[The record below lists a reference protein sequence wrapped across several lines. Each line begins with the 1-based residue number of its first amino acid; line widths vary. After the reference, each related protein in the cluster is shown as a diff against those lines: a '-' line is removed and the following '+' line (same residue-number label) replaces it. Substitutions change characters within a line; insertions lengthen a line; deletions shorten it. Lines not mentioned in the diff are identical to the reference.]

1 MKDMSAV
8 YIIVV
13 VIAFIAGYS
22 IVSFIV
28 RFFKKTSKA
37 EGTETSQKQQSN
49 NASSYA
55 SGEKDERY
63 YAKVLGF
70 HGPVT
75 IDDVKRQ
82 YKELISQYHPDKA
95 NHLGPE
101 LKKVA
106 EQKTKEINEAYEY
119 FKKKYRI
126 S

>member
-1 MKDMSAV
+1 MKNLSIF

-28 RFFKKTSKA
+28 RFLKKTSKT
-37 EGTETSQKQQSN
+37 EGTETSHKQKN
-49 NASSYA
+49 NSSSSYTNGA
-55 SGEKDERY
+55 KDERY

-70 HGPVT
+70 QGPVT
-75 IDDVKRQ
+75 IDDVKHR
-82 YKELISQYHPDKA
+82 YKELVLQYHPDKA

-101 LKKVA
+101 LKKLA
-106 EQKTKEINEAYEY
+106 EQKTREINEAYEY

-126 S
+126 T